1 MQSTCPSLDGACD
14 AWEFVEESIVM
25 LGMREFEGLRAARE
39 LYTLSQGG
47 GCLECSIGYFVFSFI
62 H

>member
-1 MQSTCPSLDGACD
+1 M
-14 AWEFVEESIVM
+14 EESIVM
-25 LGMREFEGLRAARE
+25 LGMREVEGLRAARE

-47 GCLECSIGYFVFSFI
+47 DCLECSIGYFVFSFI